1 MSSKTA
7 GEGCFHITSKQHVE
21 LWLTLDWRVCRSCS
35 WSAWYQLP
43 LCFWWILEHQ
53 DVRSKTRNHEYLYV
67 LLYISTQSLSSSI
80 RSVRPLIYFALLS
93 NSAFCHHF
101 PGVSPHQVTSETV
114 GVVHGGHRSRDAEGV
129 GEVHLD
135 RSRQMRE
142 WQAGE
147 GEWWSCGWNNMVI
160 YISAI
165 ECRYIYIYLKCI
177 LVPIEYTWLYILS
190 TCWIMWNTWHGLVM
204 DEPNWIAAFI
214 RWKMQEVETDR
225 LNLAK
230 LWCLN
235 KLRRM
240 QWKSMLIP
248 EQTLTLP
255 APPKRPL
262 LWLLLPCLIAEEPSP
277 RCHLAARRDPT
288 KGLMFRCVEDS
299 SFFAT
304 CTGTRYVYR

>member
-1 MSSKTA
+1 MCAQRHET
-7 GEGCFHITSKQHVE
+7 TS
-21 LWLTLDWRVCRSCS
+21 TCT
-35 WSAWYQLP
+35 Y
-43 LCFWWILEHQ
+43 FF
-53 DVRSKTRNHEYLYV
+53 T
-67 LLYISTQSLSSSI
+67 SLHSHYH
-80 RSVRPLIYFALLS
+80 LQFALLDLWS
-93 NSAFCHHF
+93 TLHYSVILLSAITF
-101 PGVSPHQVTSETV
+101 PGSPRTRSPAKRWVWCTV
-114 GVVHGGHRSRDAEGV
+114 AIEAAMRKAWAKFIWIDHGRCANGRQAKVNGEVV
-129 GEVHLD
+129 GEIIWLYTYQLSNVD
-135 RSRQMRE
+135 
-142 WQAGE
+142 
-147 GEWWSCGWNNMVI
+147 
-160 YISAI
+160 
-165 ECRYIYIYLKCI
+165 IYIYLKCI